1 MRSLSL
7 LLGLMA
13 IGLLASPAAA
23 AAETQGD
30 LWELLD
36 LGPMERFVEEVNR
49 DLARYGRPLEARDLL
64 GMFRGEA
71 PLTLGEIMDV
81 LAGFFLGE
89 LRLNLSLLGQLVALG
104 VLAAL
109 MEGFHDSLGG
119 ARVGRVASMV
129 LCVALLVLGLASLT
143 AALTI
148 AERTVD
154 TLAGFMLASLPLM
167 VSLLLA
173 AGAVSSA
180 AIFNPLLIMVVH
192 GVGVIIADWV
202 FPLLFLGCVITV
214 LGQLGPEFKVSQL
227 AKLISQVALTLLG
240 VCFTVFLGVVTVQGA
255 AGAVAD
261 GVTLRTAKFLA
272 KTAVPV
278 VGGLFADAAEMV
290 AGSALLLKNAA
301 GVLGLVVVL
310 ALVTFPLLRLVGL
323 IVVYRLAAAVI
334 QPLGGE
340 RAASILE
347 ALASGMTGVALA
359 VGGLG
364 VMFFI
369 ALTAMMAAANV
380 AVMLR

>member
-13 IGLLASPAAA
+13 ICLLASPAAA
-23 AAETQGD
+23 AAETQDD

-71 PLTLGEIMDV
+71 PLTLSEIMDV

-227 AKLISQVALTLLG
+227 AKLVSQVALTLLG

-272 KTAVPV
+272 KTVVPV

-310 ALVTFPLLRLVGL
+310 ALVTFPLMRLVGL
-323 IVVYRLAAAVI
+323 ILVYRLAAAVI
-334 QPLGGE
+334 QPLGGD

>member
-13 IGLLASPAAA
+13 ICLLASPAAA
-23 AAETQGD
+23 AAETQDD

-71 PLTLGEIMDV
+71 PLTLSEIMDV

-227 AKLISQVALTLLG
+227 AKLVSQVALTLLG

-310 ALVTFPLLRLVGL
+310 ALVTFPLMRLVGL
-323 IVVYRLAAAVI
+323 ILVYRLAAAVI
-334 QPLGGE
+334 QPLGGD